1 MKKIRTLNMTRLL
14 ESASV
19 AFHTSVTAVI
29 AQFAT
34 IISTLGSLLADYK
47 ESIDAQ
53 QRAGNKDIRL
63 ANTRSITEMDKT
75 RDTYLRRLFKYVA
88 DFLKSPD
95 ATEKANALVVSDAIS
110 RFRGLMEYEMNKQ
123 TVETQNLLTVLHT
136 NPVMQAAIDLGLTD
150 LVGKIA
156 DANSWFQGEMDTR
169 VLDESKKEKLNT
181 VAQRKITEGIYAQ
194 IFDKINAMA
203 NLMPSAETD
212 NCVDQ
217 MNALIDQY
225 ARIISHMRSG
235 GSGNEKLPKKD
246 KDEEGE
252 ESITN

>member
-1 MKKIRTLNMTRLL
+1 MKKIRTFSLTNLL

-19 AFHTSVTAVI
+19 AFHTSVTAII

-34 IISTLGSLLADYK
+34 IIGTLGSLLADYK

-53 QRAGNKDIRL
+53 QRAGNKDMRL

-88 DFLKSPD
+88 DFLRSPD
-95 ATEKANALVVSDAIS
+95 ATEKANAQVVSDAIS

-123 TVETQNLLTVLHT
+123 TVEMQNMLTVLHT

-150 LVGKIA
+150 LVNKIA
-156 DANSWFQGEMDTR
+156 DANAWFQGEMDAR
-169 VLDESKKEKLNT
+169 VMDESKKEKLNT
-181 VAQRKITEGIYAQ
+181 KEQRKITEGIYLQ

-203 NLMPSAETD
+203 NLMPSTETD
-212 NCVDQ
+212 NCIDQ

-225 ARIISHMRSG
+225 ARIIAHMRSG
-235 GSGNEKLPKKD
+235 GSGNEKLPKK
-246 KDEEGE
+246 GE
-252 ESITN
+252 DDSIEN